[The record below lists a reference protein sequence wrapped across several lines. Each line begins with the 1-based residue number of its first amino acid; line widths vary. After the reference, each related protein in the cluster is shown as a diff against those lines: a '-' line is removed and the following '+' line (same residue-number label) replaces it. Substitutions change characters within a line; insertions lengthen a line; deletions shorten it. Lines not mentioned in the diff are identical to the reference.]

1 MEDDY
6 GMIDG
11 IINNGSKEQPE
22 VKLKAHDLA
31 ALLEEARLIAQD
43 EKPAPERSKKLSV
56 LAMLHAPAPS
66 RSEKS
71 AICLQTKSAERD
83 LI

>member
-22 VKLKAHDLA
+22 VKAKSLDLT
-31 ALLEEARLIAQD
+31 ALFEETKRTVQD
-43 EKPAPERSKKLSV
+43 DKTSYDDGRKQSV
-56 LAMLHAPAPS
+56 LAKLHTSTPPRNDKAAP
-66 RSEKS
+66 
-71 AICLQTKSAERD
+71 TKSAERD

>member
-22 VKLKAHDLA
+22 VKSKSSDLT
-31 ALLEEARLIAQD
+31 ALFETAR
-43 EKPAPERSKKLSV
+43 
-56 LAMLHAPAPS
+56 
-66 RSEKS
+66 
-71 AICLQTKSAERD
+71 
-83 LI
+83 